1 MLILSA
7 DCRED
12 LSGGGYTWTS
22 PEEVKDEALWN
33 KKYMYFSCRER
44 TQNVPG
50 MGKRTM
56 SQNILS
62 KEVEVRGTRQGAEP
76 AVL

>member
-1 MLILSA
+1 MPILSA

-12 LSGGGYTWTS
+12 LSGGGNTWTS
-22 PEEVKDEALWN
+22 PEEVKDEAFWN
-33 KKYMYFSCRER
+33 KKCMYFSCRER

-50 MGKRTM
+50 IGKRTM

-62 KEVEVRGTRQGAEP
+62 KEVEVRGTRQGAQL
-76 AVL
+76 AGL